1 MTWGMTAVAGATLV
15 GGMMNQGG
23 GGQVQTGQ
31 QVTQTDVP
39 PYVRPYVE
47 RMLGQT
53 AALTDINQNPYQPYS
68 GQRVAGFS
76 PLMSQAFERVAA
88 QQVAPQIGQ
97 ATQIARDI
105 APEAFR
111 YGTLGTNIGSQGITA
126 AQQGFG
132 AGQAYQT
139 AATSPADLAAYMSP
153 YMQNVVDYQKQQAIR
168 DFQKQAPMMQAQAVG
183 QGAFGGNRLALQ
195 QAEANRA
202 LQNQLAGIQATGTQS
217 AFDKAQQAQQ
227 FRANLGLQ
235 GLQAGY
241 QGLGLGLQGVGT
253 GLQGLGVA
261 GQSASTLGSLGQTQ
275 FGQETA
281 ITDAIL
287 RAGML
292 QQAQRQKELDIPYQT
307 YQESLNY
314 PYKQLAFQSDMLRG
328 LPLSQSS
335 QMMYQTPPSA
345 MSQLAG
351 AGTTALGLYGL
362 MKKKGGVIKSKKEG
376 SDLADLR
383 LHKLV
388 G

>member
-15 GGMMNQGG
+15 GGMMANQGG
-23 GGQVQTGQ
+23 GGGGQTQTGQ

-39 PYVRPYVE
+39 QYVRPYVE
-47 RMLGQT
+47 SMLGKT
-53 AALTDINQNPYQPYS
+53 AALTDINQNPYQPYA
-68 GQRVAGFS
+68 GQRVAGFT
-76 PLMSQAFERVAA
+76 PMQIEAFNRAA
-88 QQVAPQIGQ
+88 NQQVASQIGQ
-97 ATQIARDI
+97 ATGIAGQIS
-105 APEAFR
+105 PLAFQ
-111 YGTLGTNIGSQGITA
+111 YGAQGVGA
-126 AQQGFG
+126 SQQGFG
-132 AGQAYQT
+132 AGAEYQR
-139 AATSPADLAAYMSP
+139 AATSPADIQAYMSP

-168 DFQKQAPMMQAQAVG
+168 DFQKAAPMMQAQAVG

-241 QGLGLGLQGVGT
+241 QGLGLGLQG
-253 GLQGLGVA
+253 LGAA
-261 GQSASTLGSLGQTQ
+261 GQAASTLGALGQTQ

-281 ITDAIL
+281 ITDAIA
-287 RAGML
+287 RAGAL
-292 QQAQRQKELDIPYQT
+292 QQAQRQRELDIPYQT

-335 QMMYQTPPSA
+335 QSIYQAPPSM
-345 MSQLAG
+345 MSQIAG

>member
-1 MTWGMTAVAGATLV
+1 MSILRYKQKIMCAD
-15 GGMMNQGG
+15 GGVLRDPGG
-23 GGQVQTGQ
+23 GGGGSAPTSQSVSQT
-31 QVTQTDVP
+31 TIPD
-39 PYVRPYVE
+39 YARPYVE
-47 RMLGQT
+47 ATLGKAQ
-53 AALTDINQNPYQPYS
+53 ALSETPYQTYA
-68 GQRVAGFS
+68 GQRVAGAT
-76 PLMSQAFERVAA
+76 PMMAQAFQRAA
-88 QQVAPQIGQ
+88 NQQVAPQIGQ
-97 ATQIARDI
+97 ATQVAGQI

-111 YGTLGTNIGSQGITA
+111 YGALGTGIGAQGVQA

-139 AATSPADLAAYMSP
+139 AATSPADIQAYMSP

-168 DFQKQAPMMQAQAVG
+168 DFQKAAPTMQAQAVG

-241 QGLGLGLQGVGT
+241 QGLGVGLQGVGT
-253 GLQGLGVA
+253 GLQGLGAA
-261 GQSASTLGSLGQTQ
+261 GQAASTLGALGQTQ

-287 RAGML
+287 RSGML
-292 QQAQRQKELDIPYQT
+292 QQAMQQKELDVPYQDFLA
-307 YQESLNY
+307 QQNY
-314 PYKQLAFQSDMLRG
+314 PYKQLGFMSDMFRG
-328 LPLSQSS
+328 LPLSQTS
-335 QMMYQTPPSA
+335 QSIYQAPPS
-345 MSQLAG
+345 MLSQVAG
-351 AGTTALGLYGL
+351 AGATGLGLYGL
-362 MKKKGGVIKSKKEG
+362 TRKKGGPIKEKKEG

>member
-15 GGMMNQGG
+15 GGMMSGGSGGG

-39 PYVRPYVE
+39 QYVRPYVE
-47 RMLGQT
+47 SMLGRT
-53 AALTDINQNPYQPYS
+53 AALTDINQNPYQSY
-68 GQRVAGFS
+68 GNQRVAGFT
-76 PLMSQAFERVAA
+76 PMQIDAFNRAA
-88 QQVAPQIGQ
+88 NQQVARQIGQ
-97 ATQIARDI
+97 ATNIAGQIS
-105 APEAFR
+105 PLAFQ
-111 YGTLGTNIGSQGITA
+111 YGGQGVNA

-132 AGQAYQT
+132 AGAEYQR
-139 AATSPADLAAYMSP
+139 AATSPGDIQAYMSP
-153 YMQNVVDYQKQQAIR
+153 YMQNVVDYQKEQAIR

-241 QGLGLGLQGVGT
+241 QGLGLGLQG
-253 GLQGLGVA
+253 LGAA
-261 GQSASTLGSLGQTQ
+261 GQAASTLGALGQTQ
-275 FGQETA
+275 FGQETS
-281 ITDAIL
+281 ITDAIA
-287 RAGML
+287 RAGAL
-292 QQAQRQKELDIPYQT
+292 QQAQQQRLLDTQYQDFL
-307 YQESLNY
+307 ESRNY

-335 QMMYQTPPSA
+335 QSIYQAPPSM
-345 MSQLAG
+345 MSQVAG
-351 AGTTALGLYGL
+351 LGATGLGLYGL
-362 MKKKGGVIKSKKEG
+362 MKKKGGAIKAKKEG